1 MASINILA
9 KAEGI
14 NLVGEKKN
22 LDHLLPFRP
31 PQT

>member
-1 MASINILA
+1 MANINIPA

-31 PQT
+31 QT